1 MTPRRFMRRATNML
15 LVIFGTMAV
24 YMGITA
30 VTGIIVRNQSA
41 AAQSTQPPL
50 SPGTDIPAATTAP
63 ANPPVTVLP
72 AIPAGAKVGD
82 LIQHPSL
89 VGNDIALRVTDTA
102 PPISAEAAM
111 QVAQDTGYPYAL
123 GGLYEGREV
132 TVTARFGRLT
142 YGRPGDTTGLHGADG
157 VSPLTGACAGW
168 IGPCNWPV
176 QTCHAGQCSRTD
188 KVIPRIENRPYW
200 ILDYANVIG
209 PGGVGCDGCPE
220 PPVHNHTVLIVDA
233 LDKFVLMGY
242 GYTAP

>member
-102 PPISAEAAM
+102 PRSRPK
-111 QVAQDTGYPYAL
+111 Q
-123 GGLYEGREV
+123 RC
-132 TVTARFGRLT
+132 RL
-142 YGRPGDTTGLHGADG
+142 
-157 VSPLTGACAGW
+157 
-168 IGPCNWPV
+168 
-176 QTCHAGQCSRTD
+176 
-188 KVIPRIENRPYW
+188 PRIPDTPMPLEDSMRAARSRLQRGSAVLPMAD
-200 ILDYANVIG
+200 LG
-209 PGGVGCDGCPE
+209 TPRGCME
-220 PPVHNHTVLIVDA
+220 P
-233 LDKFVLMGY
+233 MG
-242 GYTAP
+242 